1 MSSIVQY
8 SPVLSSIVQYSP
20 GNIELLT
27 SSDRVQS
34 SGSPCC
40 RACSIA
46 SASCISF
53 NTILLVQPYFALA
66 LIQYHAWCSIE
77 VLYIVYS
84 VCARWF
90 YGSVSGGSASLSSE
104 SSGGE
109 LLVSVS
115 RGCVCVALLR
125 LQHSTFSVS
134 FTFAALPSTRFSF
147 FHKGFLFSFIQDGLI
162 WTILLNFS
170 SQFLYLKSVMVNTNE
185 YRLNRYWTAMH
196 YTTSIISYYLIS
208 CIVTTCF
215 SFNITLLHIE
225 HQHHQH
231 QHYYHHHQHVSW
243 FLGMILFMVVVLL
256 VILMLVL
263 AIILVVVIMR
273 TISTGTTTL
282 SWKKHN
288 YQHSKQV
295 QQPRRH
301 WQP

>member
-1 MSSIVQY
+1 MSKNRIESNWMSSIVQY
-8 SPVLSSIVQYSP
+8 SPVRL

-115 RGCVCVALLR
+115 RGCVCVAYAAPSTFNILR
-125 LQHSTFSVS
+125 LIHFCRASFYTIQLLSQRLSILIHSRWSY
-134 FTFAALPSTRFSF
+134 
-147 FHKGFLFSFIQDGLI
+147 
-162 WTILLNFS
+162 LNNLVEF
-170 SQFLYLKSVMVNTNE
+170 
-185 YRLNRYWTAMH
+185 
-196 YTTSIISYYLIS
+196 LIS
-208 CIVTTCF
+208 IF
-215 SFNITLLHIE
+215 
-225 HQHHQH
+225 
-231 QHYYHHHQHVSW
+231 VSEICN
-243 FLGMILFMVVVLL
+243 G
-256 VILMLVL
+256 
-263 AIILVVVIMR
+263 
-273 TISTGTTTL
+273 
-282 SWKKHN
+282 K
-288 YQHSKQV
+288 Y
-295 QQPRRH
+295 
-301 WQP
+301 